1 MYAQPQVCGKRT
13 RGQWCRQPTSQLKTK
28 KAKLA
33 RNQEVEQVTGHD
45 VIGQVLVYFEQHPD
59 QIPELRLRLGLI
71 DVPSS
76 SSSSSSLATPPHPPS
91 HRLRLDPQEQREQL
105 ERATSLYHRLGCS
118 DRKWNELRRYAP
130 DRFPSLAKIK
140 QRTAAVVP
148 AVTTATV
155 DDHLFVCCS
164 LSDCIR
170 RDLEANPEL
179 AKETDKWMKVGGDG
193 AKDTQEKDIDKAPLT
208 TMCYAWLFEPGS
220 ASRDNSAT
228 VRPFLSFACIARNC
242 DVRLHV
248 SFSSFFF
255 FSVQCTRILRAA
267 WESESY
273 ELLSAMCRS
282 LGEEME
288 AITRDG
294 IIHENKRYDI
304 TWMGCGDMKFTRL
317 LNGLGSAS
325 STYCCSWCNV
335 TLAEMGKSLRKEEW

>member
-1 MYAQPQVCGKRT
+1 VCGKRS
-13 RGQWCRQPTSQLKTK
+13 RGPWCRQPTSELKTK

-45 VIGQVLVYFEQHPD
+45 VIGQVVVYFEQHPD
-59 QIPELRLRLGLI
+59 QIPELRLRLGLLDI
-71 DVPSS
+71 PSS
-76 SSSSSSLATPPHPPS
+76 SSSSSSSTPPP
-91 HRLRLDPQEQREQL
+91 RLRLDPKEQREQL

-148 AVTTATV
+148 AVTSATV
-155 DDHLFVCCS
+155 DGHIFVSCS

-179 AKETDKWMKVGGDG
+179 AKETDKWMKIGGDG

-228 VRPFLSFACIARNC
+228 VRPFSSIACIDCNC

-248 SFSSFFF
+248 FFFSFCLF

-273 ELLSAMCRS
+273 ELLNAMCRS
-282 LGEEME
+282 LAEEME

-294 IIHENKRYDI
+294 IIHENTRYDI

-335 TLAEMGKSLRKEEW
+335 TLAEMRRSLQTEEW